1 MDGLGVSGVVRW
13 CVSEEGRLSA
23 RMRGWKWRAMD
34 SPFWSKPKRMPPMAP
49 TRADMTRYDVSVWR
63 PLLRSSTDAS
73 EPRERMLAPPW
84 CEPPTL
90 AVVSSIAIV
99 VVLPRRDEG
108 SAGGNGCAAA
118 AVGGGVSIA
127 RSASSTLVGQVN
139 GCRPLRSC
147 ACLVLVCAIVRP
159 SSSTLCVVECG
170 CAPASCSRESSEQP
184 TRLGVCY

>member
-90 AVVSSIAIV
+90 VVVSSIAI
-99 VVLPRRDEG
+99 VLPRRDEG
-108 SAGGNGCAAA
+108 SAAEVTDVLLLLLVVVCR
-118 AVGGGVSIA
+118 SPA
-127 RSASSTLVGQVN
+127 RRRARWL
-139 GCRPLRSC
+139 
-147 ACLVLVCAIVRP
+147 AK
-159 SSSTLCVVECG
+159 
-170 CAPASCSRESSEQP
+170 
-184 TRLGVCY
+184 